1 MNPSSF
7 QNPARTGSTNY
18 FDVPSNYNTTAADE
32 KTQILA
38 WLSPLEPQARH
49 QDIRTRRLNGVGEW
63 ALRTREFLNWRN
75 CEDSSVDPTLLFY
88 GDPGVGKTY
97 IRYRTKMTLIKTYFV
112 ADLSKT

>member
-1 MNPSSF
+1 MNPSSS
-7 QNPARTGSTNY
+7 QNPARTGNTNC
-18 FDVPSNYNTTAADE
+18 FNVPSNYNTKVADE
-32 KTQILA
+32 KAQILA
-38 WLSPLEPQARH
+38 WLSPLEPQTRH

-97 IRYRTKMTLIKTYFV
+97 IRYRTKMTLVKTSFV
-112 ADLSKT
+112 ADQSKN

>member
-7 QNPARTGSTNY
+7 QNPARIGTANC
-18 FDVPSNYNTTAADE
+18 SNVASNNKTIVADE
-32 KTQILA
+32 KAQILA

-63 ALRTREFLNWRN
+63 ALRTREFLNWRK

-97 IRYRTKMTLIKTYFV
+97 IRYRTK
-112 ADLSKT
+112 